1 MKWHEPITFTVHILS
16 PVAIG
21 TGEKCNTLGFIV
33 DGGKVLVVDERKF
46 FGALTERQ
54 REMFLQW
61 IEPLAGNL
69 AYIRQQIQRARGNQ
83 QLRRQLEQQRR
94 DTESRISLGK
104 FLREN
109 LRMPQPADWLR
120 QQKAVRYEVNAIRAP
135 DRYEG
140 FAFCLKTPDHRPY
153 IPGSELKG
161 AIRTAVLV
169 RALHGDP
176 LDLVVKALQSK
187 DIRQLIDEIER
198 LKKDPRLERELRQKQ
213 SVLSRKLQDLW
224 QTTEWQLL
232 RAGSKDAH
240 NDLFRGVSISD
251 SEPLPTDA
259 LRIYAA
265 KRLNMSREVTVFVEA
280 IAPGNNKTTI
290 TLSIAHPDWWLQKI
304 GLTDKAGWLD
314 WTKLAQALYEHAN
327 AVLDFIARKF
337 PQVREKA
344 QWLKEQNKPDEPLVC
359 LGWGQG
365 FLSVTMTEPLLRRHS
380 DAYETLRQA
389 MAQAI
394 SQYGCTKQ
402 NNFPKTIW
410 AALDRNGQPY
420 DLFGWVKLVRG

>member
-1 MKWHEPITFTVHILS
+1 MKWNEPITLTVRILS
-16 PVAIG
+16 PIVIG
-21 TGEKCNTLGFIV
+21 TGEKCNTLGFVV
-33 DGGKVLVVDERKF
+33 DGRKVLVVDERRF
-46 FGALTERQ
+46 LSALSEHQQQ
-54 REMFLQW
+54 RFLRW
-61 IEPLAGNL
+61 LEPLAGNL
-69 AYIRQQIQRARGNQ
+69 AHIRQRIQQARDNQ
-83 QLRRQLEQQRR
+83 QLRQQLQQQRR
-94 DTESRISLGK
+94 ETENQLSLER
-104 FLREN
+104 FLRES
-109 LRMPQPADWLR
+109 LQMPQPVNWLR
-120 QQKAVRYEVNAIRAP
+120 SQKAVRYEVVAVRAP

-161 AIRTAVLV
+161 AIRTAVLTKMLNGN
-169 RALHGDP
+169 ANL
-176 LDLVVKALQSK
+176 L
-187 DIRQLIDEIER
+187 RQLA
-198 LKKDPRLERELRQKQ
+198 QN
-213 SVLSRKLQDLW
+213 LQPNMTKGQLNALW
-224 QTTEWQLL
+224 QETEWMLL
-232 RAGSKDAH
+232 RRNQNDKDAH
-240 NDLFRGVSISD
+240 NDLFRGIAISD

-259 LRIYAA
+259 LCIYAA
-265 KRLNMSREVTVFVEA
+265 KRLNMSRDVTVFVEA
-280 IAPGNNKTTI
+280 IAPECETSV
-290 TLSIAHPDWWLQKI
+290 TLSVARPDRWLREI
-304 GLTDKAGWLD
+304 GLTNKAGWLD

-394 SQYGCTKQ
+394 SQYGRTKQ

>member
-1 MKWHEPITFTVHILS
+1 MKWNEPITLAVHILS

-21 TGEKCNTLGFIV
+21 TGERCNSLGFVV
-33 DGGKVLVVDERKF
+33 DDGKVLVVDERKF
-46 FGALTERQ
+46 IKALAQEGLTEGFRSWLEGQLQQNRRPNLREFLSEKIEAQKRTEILQASVAYVLPLVSPRQ
-54 REMFLQW
+54 RMSQF
-61 IEPLAGNL
+61 NL
-69 AYIRQQIQRARGNQ
+69 CI
-83 QLRRQLEQQRR
+83 
-94 DTESRISLGK
+94 
-104 FLREN
+104 
-109 LRMPQPADWLR
+109 
-120 QQKAVRYEVNAIRAP
+120 
-135 DRYEG
+135 
-140 FAFCLKTPDHRPY
+140 KTPDHRPY

-169 RALHGDP
+169 QTLSGDT
-176 LDLVVKALQSK
+176 LDRLIKTLQSE
-187 DIRQLIDEIER
+187 DIKQLAEEIKR
-198 LKKDPRLERELRQKQ
+198 LKEAASQKQGRQTEREIQREIRRKQ
-213 SVLSRKLQDLW
+213 SILSQRLRDLW

-265 KRLNMSREVTVFVEA
+265 KRLNMSRDVTVFVEA
-280 IAPGNNKTTI
+280 IAPECETSV
-290 TLSIAHPDWWLQKI
+290 TLSVARPDRWLREI

>member
-1 MKWHEPITFTVHILS
+1 MKWNEPITLTVRILS
-16 PVAIG
+16 PIVIG
-21 TGEKCNTLGFIV
+21 TGEKCNTLGFVV
-33 DGGKVLVVDERKF
+33 DGRKVLVVDERRF
-46 FGALTERQ
+46 LSALSEHQQQ
-54 REMFLQW
+54 RFLRW
-61 IEPLAGNL
+61 LEPLAGNL
-69 AYIRQQIQRARGNQ
+69 AHIRQRIQQARGNQ
-83 QLRRQLEQQRR
+83 QLRQQLQQQRR
-94 DTESRISLGK
+94 ETENQLSLER
-104 FLREN
+104 FLRES
-109 LRMPQPADWLR
+109 LQMPQPVNWLR
-120 QQKAVRYEVNAIRAP
+120 SQKAVRYEVVAVRAP

-161 AIRTAVLV
+161 AIRTAVLTKMLNGN
-169 RALHGDP
+169 ANL
-176 LDLVVKALQSK
+176 L
-187 DIRQLIDEIER
+187 RQLA
-198 LKKDPRLERELRQKQ
+198 QN
-213 SVLSRKLQDLW
+213 LQPNMTKGQLNALW
-224 QTTEWQLL
+224 QETEWMLL
-232 RAGSKDAH
+232 RRNQNDKDAH
-240 NDLFRGVSISD
+240 NDLFRGIAISD

-265 KRLNMSREVTVFVEA
+265 KRLNMSRDVTVFVEA
-280 IAPGNNKTTI
+280 IAPECETSV
-290 TLSIAHPDWWLQKI
+290 TLSVARPDRWLREI
-304 GLTDKAGWLD
+304 GLTNKAGWLD

>member
-1 MKWHEPITFTVHILS
+1 MKWNEPITLTVRILS
-16 PVAIG
+16 PIVIG
-21 TGEKCNTLGFIV
+21 TGEKCNTLGFVV
-33 DGGKVLVVDERKF
+33 DGRKVLVVDERRF
-46 FGALTERQ
+46 LSALSEHQQ
-54 REMFLQW
+54 RRFLRW
-61 IEPLAGNL
+61 LEPLAGNL
-69 AYIRQQIQRARGNQ
+69 AHIRQRIQQARGNQ
-83 QLRRQLEQQRR
+83 QLRQQLQQQRR
-94 DTESRISLGK
+94 ETENQLSLER
-104 FLREN
+104 FLRES
-109 LRMPQPADWLR
+109 LQMPQPVNWLR
-120 QQKAVRYEVNAIRAP
+120 SQKAVRYEVVAVRAP

-161 AIRTAVLV
+161 AIRTAVLTKMLNGN
-169 RALHGDP
+169 ANL
-176 LDLVVKALQSK
+176 L
-187 DIRQLIDEIER
+187 RQLA
-198 LKKDPRLERELRQKQ
+198 QN
-213 SVLSRKLQDLW
+213 LQPNMTKGQLNALW
-224 QTTEWQLL
+224 QETEWMLL
-232 RAGSKDAH
+232 RRNQNDKDAH
-240 NDLFRGVSISD
+240 NDLFRGIAISD

-265 KRLNMSREVTVFVEA
+265 KRLNMSRDVTVFVEA
-280 IAPGNNKTTI
+280 IAPECETSV
-290 TLSIAHPDWWLQKI
+290 TLSVARPDRWLREI
-304 GLTDKAGWLD
+304 GLTNKAGWLD

>member
-1 MKWHEPITFTVHILS
+1 MKWNEPITLAVHILS

-21 TGEKCNTLGFIV
+21 TGERCNSLGFVV
-33 DGGKVLVVDERKF
+33 DDGKVLVVDERKF
-46 FGALTERQ
+46 IKALAQEGLTEGLRSWLEGQLQQNRRPNLREFLSEKIEAQKRTEILQASVAYVLPLVSPRQ
-54 REMFLQW
+54 RMSQF
-61 IEPLAGNL
+61 NL
-69 AYIRQQIQRARGNQ
+69 CI
-83 QLRRQLEQQRR
+83 
-94 DTESRISLGK
+94 
-104 FLREN
+104 
-109 LRMPQPADWLR
+109 
-120 QQKAVRYEVNAIRAP
+120 
-135 DRYEG
+135 
-140 FAFCLKTPDHRPY
+140 KTPDHRPY

-169 RALHGDP
+169 QTLSGDALDR
-176 LDLVVKALQSK
+176 LIKTLQSE
-187 DIRQLIDEIER
+187 DIKQLAEEIKR
-198 LKKDPRLERELRQKQ
+198 LKEAASQKQGRRTEREIQREIRRKQ
-213 SVLSRKLQDLW
+213 SILSQRLRDLW

-265 KRLNMSREVTVFVEA
+265 KRLNMSRDVTVFVEA
-280 IAPGNNKTTI
+280 IAPECETSV
-290 TLSIAHPDWWLQKI
+290 TLSVARPDRWLREI
-304 GLTDKAGWLD
+304 GLTNKAGWLD

>member
-1 MKWHEPITFTVHILS
+1 MKWNEPITLTVRILS
-16 PVAIG
+16 PIVIG
-21 TGEKCNTLGFIV
+21 TGEKCNTLGFVV
-33 DGGKVLVVDERKF
+33 DGRKVLVVDERRF
-46 FGALTERQ
+46 LSALSEHQQQ
-54 REMFLQW
+54 RFLRW
-61 IEPLAGNL
+61 LEPLAGNL
-69 AYIRQQIQRARGNQ
+69 AHIRQRIQQARDNQ
-83 QLRRQLEQQRR
+83 QLRQQLQQQRR
-94 DTESRISLGK
+94 ETENQLSLER
-104 FLREN
+104 FLRES
-109 LRMPQPADWLR
+109 LQMPQPVNWLR
-120 QQKAVRYEVNAIRAP
+120 SQKAVRYEVVAVRAP

-161 AIRTAVLV
+161 AIRTAVLTKMLNGN
-169 RALHGDP
+169 ANL
-176 LDLVVKALQSK
+176 L
-187 DIRQLIDEIER
+187 RQLA
-198 LKKDPRLERELRQKQ
+198 QN
-213 SVLSRKLQDLW
+213 LQPNMTKGQLNALW
-224 QTTEWQLL
+224 QETEWMLL
-232 RAGSKDAH
+232 RRNRNDKDAH
-240 NDLFRGVSISD
+240 NDLFRGIAISD

-265 KRLNMSREVTVFVEA
+265 KRLNMSRDVTVFVEA
-280 IAPGNNKTTI
+280 IAPECETSV
-290 TLSIAHPDWWLQKI
+290 TLSVARPDRWLREI

-337 PQVREKA
+337 PQVREKT

-394 SQYGCTKQ
+394 SQYGRTKQ